1 MKDLSAL
8 VANLRRKAEKLVEK
22 HQVVMEQ
29 NKQLLN
35 EVLELK
41 EELNKRNQQLSEM
54 ENKIKVLKISKS
66 VDSESTKDVKLKI
79 NEMVREIDKCIAQIN
94 K

>member
-8 VANLRRKAEKLVEK
+8 VANLKIKAEKLVEK
-22 HQVVMEQ
+22 HQVVIEQ

>member
-8 VANLRRKAEKLVEK
+8 VANLKIKAEKLVEK
-22 HQVVMEQ
+22 HQVVIEQ

-35 EVLELK
+35 EVLEFK
-41 EELNKRNQQLSEM
+41 VDLNKRNQQLSEM

>member
-22 HQVVMEQ
+22 HQVVIEQ

>member
-29 NKQLLN
+29 NKQLSN

>member
-1 MKDLSAL
+1 MKNLSAL
-8 VANLRRKAEKLVEK
+8 VTNLRRKAEKLVEK
-22 HQVVMEQ
+22 HQVVIEQ

>member
-8 VANLRRKAEKLVEK
+8 VANLKRKAEKLVEK
-22 HQVVMEQ
+22 YQVVIEQ
-29 NKQLLN
+29 NKQLTN
-35 EVLELK
+35 EVFELK